1 MALAVSP
8 CDDVSKEGIP
18 AHRFAVFQYTRKYF
32 VIIIRLE
39 VAHDLQNF
47 LASCIFD
54 GVYGRYVDFYQVCYF
69 LYSLVHPCD
78 EPCIVVDEYERE
90 FRMLFI
96 EQDEA
101 FDVIFRNAAFVDVF
115 VVGSEAIGAVQG
127 DVAVKRQIAHCFL
140 HQYFGASC
148 CDEYLDSLFAYSGKS
163 LAGRFGNCMGMK

>member
-1 MALAVSP
+1 MPVVDITARRNVSMRSGCRLRLPMSFRDVVSAIAERHGVFQVDAVIGDNFVDAVALAVSP

-54 GVYGRYVDFYQVCYF
+54 GLYGRYVDFYQVCYF

-96 EQDEA
+96 EQ
-101 FDVIFRNAAFVDVF
+101 R
-115 VVGSEAIGAVQG
+115 SM
-127 DVAVKRQIAHCFL
+127 
-140 HQYFGASC
+140 S
-148 CDEYLDSLFAYSGKS
+148 SSGM
-163 LAGRFGNCMGMK
+163 LPL